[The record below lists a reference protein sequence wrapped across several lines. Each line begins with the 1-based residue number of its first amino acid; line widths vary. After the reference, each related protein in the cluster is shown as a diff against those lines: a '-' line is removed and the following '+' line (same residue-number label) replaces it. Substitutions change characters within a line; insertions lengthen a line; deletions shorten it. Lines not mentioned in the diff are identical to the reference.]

1 MPTARRTA
9 APARHPPAKP
19 RARAPTPAPPPKLP
33 PVEVPDAPAGFEI
46 ERLVELGRHP
56 LLEVFPGLDRLDTAE
71 RQVPDAASRRRLFAG
86 TFVEIVDDDVWMY
99 VAPWKIPRIPKRF
112 RRRWN
117 PVSTPNLDCIV
128 IGASHLRKSPALIL
142 YLDIYHELCHILQRQ
157 DGANLWEPGLGYVE
171 RRTEIEAYRFV
182 VEEAKSLGVTPEY
195 LREYLKVEWISAKE
209 HAQLL
214 AAVGVPA
221 PARARAARRG

>member
-1 MPTARRTA
+1 MPTARKTA
-9 APARHPPAKP
+9 APARHPRAKP
-19 RARAPTPAPPPKLP
+19 RVRAPTPTPPPKLP

-46 ERLVELGRHP
+46 ERSVELGRHP

-142 YLDIYHELCHILQRQ
+142 YLDIYHELCHILQRH
-157 DGANLWEPGLGYVE
+157 DGRELFPDGLSYVQ
-171 RRTEIEAYRFV
+171 RTTEIDAYRFV
-182 VEEAKSLGVTPEY
+182 VDEARRFGVADPVLQDY
-195 LREYLKVEWISAKE
+195 LLVEWIDRDDYYA
-209 HAQLL
+209 LL
-214 AAVGVPA
+214 DAVGVSRPS
-221 PARARAARRG
+221 

>member
-1 MPTARRTA
+1 MPG
-9 APARHPPAKP
+9 
-19 RARAPTPAPPPKLP
+19 PKGVADPEP
-33 PVEVPDAPAGFEI
+33 PVGFRIARDLPAGRH
-46 ERLVELGRHP
+46 RLLA
-56 LLEVFPGLDRLDTAE
+56 VFPGLDRLGPAE
-71 RQVPDAASRRRLFAG
+71 RIDQRPDRRQRLFHD
-86 TFVEIVDDDVWMY
+86 TWIELVDQDLWMY
-99 VAPWKIPRIPKRF
+99 VAPWEVPAF
-112 RRRWN
+112 ARRRGWE
-117 PVSTPNLDCIV
+117 PVVAPGVDCIV
-128 IGASHLRKSPALIL
+128 VGRGHLHDSPAMLL